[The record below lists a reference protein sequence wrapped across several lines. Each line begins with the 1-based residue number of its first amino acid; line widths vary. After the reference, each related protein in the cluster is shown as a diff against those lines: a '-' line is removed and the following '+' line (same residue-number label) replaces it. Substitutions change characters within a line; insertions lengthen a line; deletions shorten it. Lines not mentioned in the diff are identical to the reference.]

1 MTGRRCPWLARRPP
15 SGPCT
20 RRYPC
25 ATSPPSASACAWRRG
40 VGWMRSEFKLWAAV
54 GTPARTEGDAHRA
67 AAVGSG
73 VAFHSGAP
81 PSALRDCRD
90 ALSRANAAFLSSTMW
105 RAEAGAS
112 RCCEIRLAK
121 LVLVI
126 VETARSS
133 RDAGRTPSMRALA
146 PISANASASRLADA
160 VVDASRRR
168 EAAGLHRRCRDERTE
183 VRARAPPPT
192 SPRPADAR
200 EEPTIRLTADISPHP
215 GVSRHA
221 RCRRGHPGRH
231 RG

>member
-126 VETARSS
+126 VAESKRTRSRGDARPHTVHARPRPDIRDRLRVASRGCRRGRVEAPRGGGASSKMPRRAHRGTRSS
-133 RDAGRTPSMRALA
+133 P
-146 PISANASASRLADA
+146 
-160 VVDASRRR
+160 
-168 EAAGLHRRCRDERTE
+168 
-183 VRARAPPPT
+183 
-192 SPRPADAR
+192 
-200 EEPTIRLTADISPHP
+200 TADISPP
-215 GVSRHA
+215 
-221 RCRRGHPGRH
+221 RRRA
-231 RG
+231 